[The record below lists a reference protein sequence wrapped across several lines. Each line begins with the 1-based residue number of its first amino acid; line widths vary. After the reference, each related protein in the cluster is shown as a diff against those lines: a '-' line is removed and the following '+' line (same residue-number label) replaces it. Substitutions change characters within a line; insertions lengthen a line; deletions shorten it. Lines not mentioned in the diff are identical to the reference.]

1 MKLATADL
9 RLFAAIADNGGI
21 SAAARKLG
29 FTKSLVSRELA
40 ALEDR
45 LGTRLV
51 QRTTR
56 RVSLTDTGELLATY
70 ARRVVEEMNN
80 AEAAIEATRDHP
92 RGDLKV
98 SAPFSILRF
107 LLVPRLAEF
116 RARYPDVR
124 LSLDASLRVI
134 DLVEEGIDVAI
145 RVGEL
150 PPSSLVARRLAT
162 TPVILVASPS
172 YLRDRAA
179 PASPGDLAGHDIVNL
194 KRDTAPEKWMLQNAQ
209 SERAA
214 VIVTPSIAV
223 HDPGLILDLT
233 RRGLGIAPVPEL
245 YAARA
250 LQQGE
255 IVRVLPQ
262 WSRGATPVHAV
273 YPSRRILAPKL
284 KVFIEFAAEA
294 IRTAS

>member
-1 MKLATADL
+1 
-9 RLFAAIADNGGI
+9 
-21 SAAARKLG
+21 
-29 FTKSLVSRELA
+29 
-40 ALEDR
+40 
-45 LGTRLV
+45 
-51 QRTTR
+51 
-56 RVSLTDTGELLATY
+56 
-70 ARRVVEEMNN
+70 
-80 AEAAIEATRDHP
+80 
-92 RGDLKV
+92 
-98 SAPFSILRF
+98 
-107 LLVPRLAEF
+107 
-116 RARYPDVR
+116 
-124 LSLDASLRVI
+124 
-134 DLVEEGIDVAI
+134 
-145 RVGEL
+145 
-150 PPSSLVARRLAT
+150 
-162 TPVILVASPS
+162 
-172 YLRDRAA
+172 
-179 PASPGDLAGHDIVNL
+179 VNL